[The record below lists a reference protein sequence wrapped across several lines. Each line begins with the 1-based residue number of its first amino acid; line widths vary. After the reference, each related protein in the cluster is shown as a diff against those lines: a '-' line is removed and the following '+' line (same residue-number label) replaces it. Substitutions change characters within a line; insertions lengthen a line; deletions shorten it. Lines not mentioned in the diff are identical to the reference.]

1 MTSRYDDEAARAL
14 RVLEEALAKTVEELQ
29 SARLR
34 LKVISRERE
43 SGRSWREIT
52 ETEGRPLLVE
62 TISSALERLA
72 SAGSGFRRAE
82 AKALHD
88 EGLSMERVAT
98 LFGVTRQRV
107 SALLRDRG
115 NHGASS
121 GGSGGEKEPDD
132 LSQVAND
139 FPSERQPQESVA
151 RS

>member
-1 MTSRYDDEAARAL
+1 MTSRYDDDAARAL

-34 LKVISRERE
+34 LKVIARERE
-43 SGRSWREIT
+43 TGKSWREVT
-52 ETEGRPLLVE
+52 EAEGRPLLVE

-82 AKALHD
+82 AKALHT
-88 EGLSMERVAT
+88 EGLSMERVAA

-107 SALLRDRG
+107 SALLRDRSANDSTG
-115 NHGASS
+115 P
-121 GGSGGEKEPDD
+121 GGKVVAVS
-132 LSQVAND
+132 VAND
-139 FPSERQPQESVA
+139 FPSERQPQDRVA